1 MTTALSV
8 LNNTPTNL
16 AVTQGGLGVNFG
28 GSRLFATKP
37 ATLGIIQQ
45 NSQGEGKKGSL
56 RISETGDVFPELTA
70 TFLAT
75 PHERRQCYSR
85 ASAGQMNKTFEDL
98 ICYSRD
104 GITPDP
110 KARDIQ
116 APFCDS
122 CPQSNWDAWR
132 EYKEEHNGVEDKSLR
147 PLCEEEVFAVIL
159 DTRYKMPL
167 QMYVKGKSVKP
178 FKKQMQILGNLFD
191 MAAAQGKT
199 PNIFDV
205 KFSIKTKQITT
216 GKFVSYIYD
225 IGNFEF
231 VTPEEREA
239 FGAVYLR
246 YVNQATQTKPQS
258 QVQSR
263 PKNDDYEEGQIIQSI
278 TQITQL
284 EPEYVDSDLSI

>member
-1 MTTALSV
+1 MTTALTV
-8 LNNTPTNL
+8 LNNTPTSL
-16 AVTQGGLGVNFG
+16 AVNQGGLGVNFG
-28 GSRLFATKP
+28 GSKLFATKP

-56 RISETGDVFPELTA
+56 RISETGDVFTELTA
-70 TFLAT
+70 TFLST
-75 PHERRQCYSR
+75 PHPQRKCYSR
-85 ASAGQMNKTFEDL
+85 ASAGQMNRTFEDL

-104 GITPDP
+104 GETPDP

-116 APFCDS
+116 APFCDT

-132 EYKEEHNGVEDKSLR
+132 EHKESHNGIEDKSLR
-147 PLCEEEVFAVIL
+147 PLCEEECYALIL

-191 MAAAQGKT
+191 MAAAQGAT

-205 KFSIKTKQITT
+205 KFTIKTKQITT

-225 IGNFEF
+225 VGNFEF

-246 YVNQATQTKPQS
+246 YVNQLTKS
-258 QVQSR
+258 H
-263 PKNDDYEEGQIIQSI
+263 PKTDSYDEPDTDQESAYVK
-278 TQITQL
+278 TVTHV
-284 EPEYVDSDLSI
+284 EPEYIDETITV